1 MNELTQHIRRI
12 AIENGHTLG
21 KRLAVAFSGGL
32 DSTALLKLAVG
43 AFGPENVLAF
53 HVDHG
58 VRPRSREDEKHC
70 RAVAKVLGADFHSV
84 RLDPLIVSKVIKE
97 CGREGALR
105 DLRYGALATLCEK
118 NQLETLLVGHH
129 AEDRVESHLLAMV
142 RGSGL
147 TGLAGPRTARS
158 LRRNSSVRLLR
169 PLLDVQRGD
178 LREVV
183 GDTPFVED
191 ETNQDTSL
199 QRNRIR
205 HEVMSV
211 LTEMAGSSAP
221 LKRSME
227 LLAEERDDLERLL
240 ASEMRRNDID
250 PTQDTLD
257 FSALGHYDTPL
268 ISASLRAFF
277 QNHGANYPP
286 TRKMLAR
293 IVEAIKQPGRTR
305 LIDAPKFRLRVSR
318 HRVQID
324 NLDGIV
330 EREQPPV
337 GLGVGQTAL
346 LGLCSVRAELTDT
359 PDGFHDNKRVF
370 FDLDELGADTVEDLE
385 LRYARPGDRF
395 SPFGLNG
402 SVRLFRW
409 LASQQVEMDRRSEVP
424 VVVGGDEILWV
435 VGFRR
440 AQAAPITTSTRRV
453 LVLEVTNDGFP
464 R

>member
-1 MNELTQHIRRI
+1 
-12 AIENGHTLG
+12 
-21 KRLAVAFSGGL
+21 
-32 DSTALLKLAVG
+32 
-43 AFGPENVLAF
+43 
-53 HVDHG
+53 
-58 VRPRSREDEKHC
+58 
-70 RAVAKVLGADFHSV
+70 
-84 RLDPLIVSKVIKE
+84 
-97 CGREGALR
+97 
-105 DLRYGALATLCEK
+105 
-118 NQLETLLVGHH
+118 
-129 AEDRVESHLLAMV
+129 
-142 RGSGL
+142 
-147 TGLAGPRTARS
+147 
-158 LRRNSSVRLLR
+158 
-169 PLLDVQRGD
+169 
-178 LREVV
+178 VV